1 MAATFARYLDS
12 DYNPIQMAKYEL
24 PLRVTVAEPP
34 ADVVMQVQKGRDEL
48 LPPSRRK
55 SEAIS
60 FDFSVNVDLS
70 SGAPNFLGKFAQG
83 PKDARFVYVNSGT
96 YAGQRDTCW
105 SRRAKIS
112 LMNITAEQIR
122 EVLKTP
128 NSKLEICIDGTGS
141 DGGPVCASI
150 RSPREDWK
158 IIKA

>member
-1 MAATFARYLDS
+1 MAAAFARIVDP
-12 DYNPIQMAKYEL
+12 DYNSTQMAKYEL
-24 PLRVTVAEPP
+24 PLRITVVEPP
-34 ADVVMQVQKGRDEL
+34 PDVVMQVQKGRDEL
-48 LPPSRRK
+48 LAPSERK
-55 SEAIS
+55 SNAIS

-70 SGAPNFLGKFAQG
+70 SEAPNFLGKFAQG

-96 YAGQRDTCW
+96 YAGQSETCW

-112 LMNITAEQIR
+112 LMNITADQVR
-122 EVLKTP
+122 EILKSP

-141 DGGPVCASI
+141 DGGPVCASV